1 MGNRIFN
8 LAALIV
14 VGVIIA
20 NLVANSKGTSTLI
33 NGVTGLWGT
42 SVNGLLG
49 KPGK

>member
-1 MGNRIFN
+1 MGNRIAN

-14 VGVIIA
+14 LGVIVA
-20 NLVANSKGTSTLI
+20 NLVVNYKGTQVLV

-49 KPGK
+49 KTSA